1 MAFHSQ
7 FKDEDAATI
16 ACGCA
21 VLPIRTT
28 CRGPA
33 PSLTAGTYR
42 SDAAHPTRLAGPR
55 ARVRTR
61 ARPAPDGCS
70 TRERARAGKEDIID
84 EVLFFF
90 KANVLFRNFEVR
102 GSADR
107 LLVYLTLY
115 VTECLKR
122 VEAAPSKADAVR
134 ALNNMALE
142 SFAIPGDASFTLGP
156 YFPTPENR
164 QEAGGRPRP
173 TCSARVAPRRAAP
186 RRAERSPSPL
196 SLIHI

>member
-33 PSLTAGTYR
+33 PSLT
-42 SDAAHPTRLAGPR
+42 
-55 ARVRTR
+55 
-61 ARPAPDGCS
+61 
-70 TRERARAGKEDIID
+70 AGKEDIID

-164 QEAGGRPRP
+164 QEADFVRSYFRQLREETGR
-173 TCSARVAPRRAAP
+173 RVVEKCYIDGETRVPSKWWTSLSKRRFMNKA
-186 RRAERSPSPL
+186 L
-196 SLIHI
+196 